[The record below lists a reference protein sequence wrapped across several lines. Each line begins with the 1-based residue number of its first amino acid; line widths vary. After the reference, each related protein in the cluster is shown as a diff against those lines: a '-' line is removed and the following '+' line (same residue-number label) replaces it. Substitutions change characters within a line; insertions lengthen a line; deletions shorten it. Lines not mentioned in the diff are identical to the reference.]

1 MVYIEADFPKKTLR
15 RLEKTMTTDSPWEFL
30 DKRKALLLMGTLE
43 LETRVAT
50 NKPRQ
55 LLD

>member
-1 MVYIEADFPKKTLR
+1 MVYIEADFPKKILR

-30 DKRKALLLMGTLE
+30 DKRKAWLLMGTLG